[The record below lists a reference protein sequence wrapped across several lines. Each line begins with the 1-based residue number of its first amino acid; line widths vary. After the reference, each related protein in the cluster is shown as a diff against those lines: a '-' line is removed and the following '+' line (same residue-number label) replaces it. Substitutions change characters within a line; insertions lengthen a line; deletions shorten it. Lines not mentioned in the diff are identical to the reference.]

1 MLTELHCHTNY
12 SKGRKI
18 RVEGVNTV
26 EEMIR
31 TGAQKGID
39 VIAITDH
46 DTVKAHAVAR
56 IAAKRHDILFIPG
69 IEVSTSAGH
78 IVALGIEEMIRPDL
92 SVDETLDIIHD
103 QGGIGIASHPF
114 DVRREGIGKQ
124 CIKCDAIE
132 AFNALN
138 LERLSNWRADKFAGR
153 NRKPVTAGSD
163 AHSIEMIGYG
173 LNNIKAERNIDSV
186 IKAIRNGKNTIVGS
200 YPNVSIIQKW
210 STLRLQMSY
219 ESTRN
224 YIIKN
229 YKWPKKQISLK
240 MLSFVKK
247 SPGNIDYVLL
257 GLAYLGVGFSFAYN
271 LGQQLGDL

>member
-1 MLTELHCHTNY
+1 MLAELHCHTNC
-12 SKGRKI
+12 SKDRKI
-18 RVEGVNTV
+18 RVEGVNSA
-26 EEMIR
+26 EEIVK
-31 TGAQKGID
+31 TAVQKGID
-39 VIAITDH
+39 AIAITDH
-46 DTVKAHAVAR
+46 DTVKAHSVAKS
-56 IAAKRHDILFIPG
+56 AAKKHGALFIPG

-78 IVALGIEEMIRPDL
+78 IVALGVEEMIRPDL
-92 SVDETLDIIHD
+92 SVDETLDIIHE

-138 LERLSNWRADKFAGR
+138 LERLSNWRAVRFAR
-153 NRKPVTAGSD
+153 NNRKPVTAGSD
-163 AHSIEMIGYG
+163 THSTKMIGYG
-173 LNNIKAERNIDSV
+173 LNKIRADDSV
-186 IKAIRNGKNTIVGS
+186 DSIINAIKKGKNTIVGS
-200 YPNVSIIQKW
+200 YPDVSVIQKW
-210 STLRLQMSY
+210 STQRLQLSY

-229 YKWPKKQISLK
+229 YKWPKKQISLR

-257 GLAYLGVGFSFAYN
+257 TMAYLGVGFAFVYN
-271 LGQQLGDL
+271 LGQQFMDL